1 MVERENILHEMA
13 VGIAESYGKK
23 WAELT
28 PASQRS
34 YTNMAR
40 QNMRV
45 ISDTFTRCGWLFAM
59 PSISTD
65 LATEVATAMPMRVN
79 NQIMVLSPEAIKALY
94 EKIVFSIN
102 GRQAP
107 APKQEAAHAAG

>member
-1 MVERENILHEMA
+1 MA

-40 QNMRV
+40 QNLSV

-65 LATEVATAMPMRVN
+65 LATEVATAIPMRVN
-79 NQIMVLSPEAIKALY
+79 NQMMVLSPDAIKAVY
-94 EKIVFSIN
+94 EKVVFSIN
-102 GRQAP
+102 GRQPP
-107 APKQEAAHAAG
+107 AQVQETAHAAG